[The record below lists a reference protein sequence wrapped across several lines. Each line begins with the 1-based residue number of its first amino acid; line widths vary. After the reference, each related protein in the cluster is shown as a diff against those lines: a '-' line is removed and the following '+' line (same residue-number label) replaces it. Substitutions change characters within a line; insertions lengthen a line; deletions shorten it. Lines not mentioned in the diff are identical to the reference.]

1 MINTPEN
8 INIFIAYVEEDR
20 SFLEELAEHLSVLER
35 LGMVDKIWYKE
46 MIVAGLEWEKETLK
60 ALQNADIILLL
71 ISSKFIATDF
81 SYNQEMKQALVRHEE
96 GKAKTIPIILRPC
109 MWDGTPF
116 SKLQVLPKNKIP
128 VSSKKWKHV
137 DEPYVE
143 IVEHVEE
150 IIIDLKQIEIGG
162 DQQKEHSEFNRSI
175 EEAAHYFTAG
185 KWEEAQWRYREAL
198 SFATH
203 QSPEKLASIEERI
216 ALCKVEIFF
225 QHSFARGEKAYRE
238 ERFSDAKIAFADALS
253 IKPEDEETLKFQK
266 ELDTTIPTEKTEIE
280 SLPKSG
286 KPKFFQIKLFGIEIF
301 KIVVSL
307 CMIGVVGLVGLR
319 LFDQDPVY
327 TARVEGNRVSYV
339 DATGEVVLDTD
350 FRNGRD
356 FAYGMA
362 PVENEMEKWGYIN
375 LEKETQFDFTYDN
388 AWPHTPEGLAYV
400 QKSGKCGFIDLE
412 GEVRIPFKYQDAA
425 SYSEGLAM
433 VKKGKNDFAFIDVDG
448 QEEISGLEDVLTPG
462 FKNGEAVVI
471 KSGQTMT
478 IDRTGNCLE
487 GCPPETA
494 KRWSEDEKKKVIKKF
509 EKEIEVN
516 MEAGEYQRTLMKVK
530 EVKKLSS
537 TTEEKIKLDNQID
550 LLQRKISKS
559 KEAKYQKLLKE
570 AEPFFRKGDFKRA
583 KELYESAVAMDI
595 IFDEQAKRNLALCEK
610 HLLLELNS
618 AGAIYGFK
626 HPNGSWGIKNQLR
639 EVLVAPKY
647 DSIGV
652 FANGLI
658 AVQEEGLWG
667 FVNQEGVQQIKPF
680 YESVEPF
687 SAAGLAKVFKD
698 GKEGFIDRNGRRAEP
713 RGEE

>member
-20 SFLEELAEHLSVLER
+20 SFLEELVEHLSVLER
-35 LGMVDKIWYKE
+35 LGMVDKIWYNE
-46 MIVAGLEWEKETLK
+46 MIVAGSEWEKETFK
-60 ALQNADIILLL
+60 ALENADIILLL
-71 ISSKFIATDF
+71 VSSKFIATDF
-81 SYNQEMKQALVRHEE
+81 SYNQEMKLALARHEE
-96 GKAKTIPIILRPC
+96 GKATTIPIILRPC
-109 MWDGTPF
+109 LWDSTPF
-116 SKLQVLPKNKIP
+116 SKLKVLPQNEIP
-128 VSSKKWKHV
+128 VSSTKWKHA

-143 IVEHVEE
+143 IVEHVEKR
-150 IIIDLKQIEIGG
+150 IIGIKQTEIGG
-162 DQQKEHSEFNRSI
+162 DQQKEQSEFNRSI
-175 EEAAHYFTAG
+175 EEAAHYFAAG
-185 KWEEAQWRYREAL
+185 KWEEARTYYQKAL
-198 SFATH
+198 LFSAH
-203 QSPEKLASIEERI
+203 QSPEKLRSIDERMV
-216 ALCKVEIFF
+216 LCRAEIFF
-225 QHSFARGEKAYRE
+225 QRSFAKGEEAYQE
-238 ERFSDAKIAFADALS
+238 ERYSDAKKEFADAL
-253 IKPEDEETLKFQK
+253 ILKPEDEEALKFQTK
-266 ELDTTIPTEKTEIE
+266 LMAKIPKDETEIKAI
-280 SLPKSG
+280 PKSK

-307 CMIGVVGLVGLR
+307 CMIGVLGLVGLR
-319 LFDQDPVY
+319 LFEQDSAY
-327 TARVEGNRVSYV
+327 RARVEGNRVSYV

-388 AWPHTPEGLAYV
+388 AWPHTSEGLAYV
-400 QKSGKCGFIDLE
+400 QKYGKCGFIDLE
-412 GEVRIPFKYQDAA
+412 GEVRIPFKYQGAA

-471 KSGQTMT
+471 KNGQMMT
-478 IDRTGNCLE
+478 IDRAGNCLE

-494 KRWSEDEKKKVIKKF
+494 KRWSEDEKKKAKKKF

-516 MEAGEYQRTLMKVK
+516 MEAGEYERTLMKVK
-530 EVKKLSS
+530 EVKKLSN
-537 TTEEKIKLDNQID
+537 TVAEKTKLDNQID

-583 KELYESAVAMDI
+583 KELYESAVAMDLV
-595 IFDEQAKRNLALCEK
+595 FAEEAKTNLALCEK

-618 AGAIYGFK
+618 TGAIYGFK
-626 HPNGSWGIKNQLR
+626 HPSGSWGVKTKEG
-639 EVLVAPKY
+639 EVLVAPQY

-652 FANGLI
+652 FSNGLI

-687 SAAGLAKVFKD
+687 SAAGLAKVLKD